1 MKLYTSMGPN
11 PRLVRMFM
19 AEKGLSVD
27 EVAVDLIAGE
37 NRREPFLSKNPA
49 GQLPALELDNGEIL
63 CETTAICEYLEE
75 THPQPALIGST
86 PEQRAEARM
95 WARRVDLKVCVPL
108 AGGFRYAEG
117 ASIFQSRMRIIPEAA
132 EGLKA
137 QARDGIEWIDGQ
149 LGDQQFL
156 CGDRLTMAD
165 LMLFAFLDFGVNVG
179 QPLPEGC
186 PMIEA
191 WYARMKER
199 KSAAATA

>member
-1 MKLYTSMGPN
+1 
-11 PRLVRMFM
+11 
-19 AEKGLSVD
+19 
-27 EVAVDLIAGE
+27 
-37 NRREPFLSKNPA
+37 
-49 GQLPALELDNGEIL
+49 
-63 CETTAICEYLEE
+63 
-75 THPQPALIGST
+75 
-86 PEQRAEARM
+86 
-95 WARRVDLKVCVPL
+95 
-108 AGGFRYAEG
+108 
-117 ASIFQSRMRIIPEAA
+117 MRIIPEAA